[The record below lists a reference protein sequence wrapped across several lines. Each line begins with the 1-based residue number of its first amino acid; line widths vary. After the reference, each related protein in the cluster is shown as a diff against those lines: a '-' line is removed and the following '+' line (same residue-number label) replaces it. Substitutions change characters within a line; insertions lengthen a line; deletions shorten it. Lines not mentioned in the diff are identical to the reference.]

1 MVILGGAT
9 SQGLGG
15 GRGTE
20 VPGACWAARPERGWG
35 DSCSLQVR
43 EGLGDRD
50 CGLACGGVPGSP
62 TAPSPEG
69 QALQE
74 SLLIEESCSSGACSS
89 PAPHRQGDQGNIL
102 RLTELRRDA
111 GAQRVSGPRGAR
123 SRRDLAGAP
132 WQRGWRRPRARQTS
146 PACRRYR
153 RALTAI
159 PASRRT
165 AFAHRRVRARTHT
178 HKPTH
183 LKGNLDFRFL
193 FIALDTKSGAVFHP
207 RPLAVPRGSQAPC

>member
-102 RLTELRRDA
+102 RLRGGEGSAGQHLWAPRRQGLSLSPPRPSPA
-111 GAQRVSGPRGAR
+111 PRGPHAAQP
-123 SRRDLAGAP
+123 LG
-132 WQRGWRRPRARQTS
+132 T
-146 PACRRYR
+146 
-153 RALTAI
+153 ALPF
-159 PASRRT
+159 PASPSR
-165 AFAHRRVRARTHT
+165 
-178 HKPTH
+178 
-183 LKGNLDFRFL
+183 
-193 FIALDTKSGAVFHP
+193 
-207 RPLAVPRGSQAPC
+207 